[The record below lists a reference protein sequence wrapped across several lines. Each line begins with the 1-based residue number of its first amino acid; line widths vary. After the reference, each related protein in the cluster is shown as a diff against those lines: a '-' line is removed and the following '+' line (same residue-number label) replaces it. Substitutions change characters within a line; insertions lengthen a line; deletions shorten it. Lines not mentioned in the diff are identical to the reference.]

1 VGLDIRDHRGKP
13 RKQGAGMKFMRR
25 CLLIA
30 ASTGPDVGAAFV
42 REFIFRTAFRPRKPW
57 ERDGQA

>member
-1 VGLDIRDHRGKP
+1 
-13 RKQGAGMKFMRR
+13 MKFMRR

-42 REFIFRTAFRPRKPW
+42 REFIFRTAFRPRKRW
-57 ERDGQA
+57 ERYGQA